1 MREHAVGQQYA
12 ESPLYWTGHKC
23 SWQEGHI
30 DQIGVYRQKLYDRSQ
45 DIYSTEMIV

>member
-30 DQIGVYRQKLYDRSQ
+30 DQIGVYRQKLYDAHKTYTVLR
-45 DIYSTEMIV
+45 